1 MRGKIMQKTIN
12 NQYEMGMTE
21 ALLSALA
28 VGLLF
33 VFIKLGG
40 DHGFLNVLNTTKI
53 VMSLNE
59 GLLTVSTIVFFI
71 NIIALGFSFKRMFF
85 LKKQGERLNK
95 VLGKKDGHRRGHIAR
110 FITASMTTVLFAIIM
125 KYSDLNTLISLQGIS
140 LPSHIKD
147 KLDILFISNFSCL
160 FFIITA
166 PLIKWFF
173 QAFLSMEKKTQDFPL
188 MPSDK
193 NQVAIGTEGESSSD
207 TKGEDR
213 FYQKAIKWVTIPMKG
228 LNGNILFLGSIGTG
242 KTAGMMIPLVEQ
254 VFRNFTK
261 LPSILALDPKANF
274 VKELLTLINRFGLGD
289 KILHLKI
296 NGDVTI
302 NPIYKENILKD
313 GNFIEVA
320 QNFQAASANFMGK
333 SSESPFWDNSA
344 SNLIK
349 NAIAYCGAMYDYFTL
364 KEVYQTLLLA
374 ISDDG
379 AKEMADHLEAL
390 IRGDG
395 NREIVFD
402 EEEIFNIN
410 CSIEFF
416 KGEYNELDKK
426 LKTGIHATATV
437 FMSMFNEFHAN
448 RIFCPKKEDLVI
460 KDMSELIDEGKFLIF
475 DVQKGGLARPM
486 GTYVKLLYLQAVL
499 DRGKKDEENDITSE
513 YRSALVLADE
523 YQDLVTA
530 GSSGVTSD
538 VSTLA
543 KGRSKKLIFVAATQ
557 AYNSI
562 YNAIGNEKSA
572 KELFQNFRTK
582 ICGHSSDLTTIADF
596 KELVYKDDVE
606 KTSHSIGEQSQQAKR
621 NLVMGGFDSENA
633 NISESVSTST
643 QKEYI
648 ITARD
653 FNSLKTYEAFGFIYD
668 GISTSFKKIFFKP
681 YYYENKNVRHEKV
694 LADLAKGLTTAMFA
708 VILTKSAMAF
718 PNICSVAKTPSFNSC
733 LDLKVSSCVCG
744 PWFAPRPCARVSYYV
759 PQSFIE
765 VHPHGGTSYF
775 KSLPLA
781 AAQLSSL
788 PDQGIPFGS
797 EDDNGS
803 YSFQAHSIAVPFG
816 SYMNMLPCG
825 GTRPEKSCFDGMSEH
840 LPTHWRSGSADALQ
854 PKFLAWGLAPKACLI
869 KGAAMSATGG
879 EASFSSEGGCSY
891 PMDWMKRFLPSS
903 HSTCNGWGT
912 FYPRSGTIQGV
923 NQTTASLMIAS
934 RIKSLSAEVFR
945 SMPSSPS
952 EKWQMIYPQ
961 SSSCFREGQ
970 NMGILEFPKRVNE
983 LGRLSSGKINGYLH
997 TIWKR
1002 VSCCVDYPRLP
1013 AVYGAIS
1020 IIKSTC
1026 QGIGK

>member
-1 MRGKIMQKTIN
+1 MYKTVN
-12 NQYEMGMTE
+12 KQYETGVTE
-21 ALLSALA
+21 AVLAFIAVIALFIFIQLGA
-28 VGLLF
+28 DYGL
-33 VFIKLGG
+33 
-40 DHGFLNVLNTTKI
+40 LNVLNNIKI
-53 VMSLNE
+53 VTTLNE
-59 GLLTVSTIVFFI
+59 KLLTVSTIICFA
-71 NIIALGFSFKRMFF
+71 NIVGISFAFKRMFF
-85 LKKQGERLNK
+85 LKKQGDRLKK
-95 VLGKKDGHRRGHIAR
+95 VLGKKESR
-110 FITASMTTVLFAIIM
+110 FKEPIMVCLLTTVFTLVFAYLLKYTELNSII
-125 KYSDLNTLISLQGIS
+125 TLRGIS
-140 LPSHIKD
+140 LSPDIKE
-147 KLDILFISNFSCL
+147 KIDIILISNFSCL
-160 FFIITA
+160 VFLIASPI
-166 PLIKWFF
+166 IKWLYR
-173 QAFLSMEKKTQDFPL
+173 AIPSLERNEEFPQ
-188 MPSDK
+188 MPSIE
-193 NQVAIGTEGESSSD
+193 NQISIGTEGESSNKTPDQDS
-207 TKGEDR
+207 

-228 LNGNILFLGSIGTG
+228 LNGNILFLGSIGAG

-254 VFRNFTK
+254 IFTNFSK
-261 LPSILALDPKANF
+261 IPSILALDPKANF
-274 VKELLTLINRFGLGD
+274 VKELLILINRFGLGER
-289 KILHLKI
+289 ILHLKM

-302 NPIYKENILKD
+302 NPIYRENILKD
-313 GNFIEVA
+313 GNFVEVA
-320 QNFQAASANFMGK
+320 QNFQAASANFSGK

-344 SNLIK
+344 FNLIK
-349 NAIAYCGAMYDYFTL
+349 NTVAYCGAVHGYFTL
-364 KEVYQTLLLA
+364 KDVYQSLLLA
-374 ISDDG
+374 MSDDG
-379 AKEMADHLEAL
+379 AKKMSDNLEEL
-390 IRGDG
+390 V
-395 NREIVFD
+395 RENTRFD
-402 EEEIFNIN
+402 NEEIFNIN
-410 CSIEFF
+410 CAVDFF
-416 KGEYNELDKK
+416 RGEYNELDKK
-426 LKTGIHATATV
+426 LKSGIHATATV
-437 FMSMFNEFHAN
+437 FMSMFNEYHAN

-460 KDMSELIDEGKFLIF
+460 KDMSELVNEGKFLIF
-475 DVQKGGLARPM
+475 DVQKGGLSRPM
-486 GTYVKLLYLQAVL
+486 GTYIKLLYLQAVL
-499 DRGKKDEENDITSE
+499 DRGKKDEENDSDND
-513 YRSALVLADE
+513 YRSAVVLADE

-530 GSSGVTSD
+530 GSSGTTSD
-538 VSTLA
+538 VSALA
-543 KGRSKKLIFVAATQ
+543 KGRSKKLIFIAATQ

-596 KELVYKDDVE
+596 KELVYKDDIE

-648 ITARD
+648 VTARD
-653 FNSLKTYEAFGFIYD
+653 FNTLNTYEAFGFIYD

-718 PNICSVAKTPSFNSC
+718 PNICSVAKTPNFNSC

-759 PQSFIE
+759 PQTFIE

-781 AAQLSSL
+781 GTQLASL

-879 EASFSSEGGCSY
+879 EVSFSSEGGCSY

-912 FYPRSGTIQGV
+912 FYPRSGTVQGV

-983 LGRLSSGKINGYLH
+983 LGRLSSGKMNGYLH
-997 TIWKR
+997 VIWKR